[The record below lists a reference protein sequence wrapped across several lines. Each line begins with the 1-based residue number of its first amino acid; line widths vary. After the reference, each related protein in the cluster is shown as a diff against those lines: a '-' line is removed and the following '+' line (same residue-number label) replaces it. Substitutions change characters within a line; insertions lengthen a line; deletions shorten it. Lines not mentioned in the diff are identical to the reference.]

1 MNLTLRNHHRSI
13 QPCPQPRQHFRGGS
27 GEERLQTFSP
37 FTFQH
42 PALFSIDGTQ
52 LEAEGRR
59 ACVVQPTGV
68 RLWGTGIT
76 STRPNK
82 HTTTF
87 DSAELPYQAVE
98 REQGLPNGIWLRA
111 VFPKVTL
118 FGTYWEILQ
127 HLSLILVLETYSAY

>member
-1 MNLTLRNHHRSI
+1 M
-13 QPCPQPRQHFRGGS
+13 
-27 GEERLQTFSP
+27 
-37 FTFQH
+37 
-42 PALFSIDGTQ
+42 
-52 LEAEGRR
+52 
-59 ACVVQPTGV
+59 QPTGV
-68 RLWGTGIT
+68 RLWGTDGAGIVGNGWWEWEEGWGGRKGEVLCGSGTLGIT